1 MLKLKKNLAVLLA
14 VLMVSALS
22 LTAVITPSAK
32 DFSDVAPDDAFSAQI
47 DMLSDIG
54 VIKGTNDT
62 EFSPNAK
69 VTREQMALLLYRLM
83 TGKDNSGRVN
93 TSPFRDLYEPSYNG
107 AISWAYA
114 NGYILGTSATTFEP
128 TGGISLQDAIAM
140 ITRALGQTNDK
151 TNAGYQ
157 SNRAYQEI

>member
-1 MLKLKKNLAVLLA
+1 MLKLKKSLSVLLA

-22 LTAVITPSAK
+22 LTAVITPNAK
-32 DFSDVAPDDAFSAQI
+32 DFSDVAPDNAYAEQI

-54 VIKGTNDT
+54 VIVGTSDT
-62 EFSPNAK
+62 EFSPNEK

-93 TSPFRDLYEPSYNG
+93 TSPFRDLYEPVYNG

-114 NGYILGTSATTFEP
+114 CGYILGTSETT
-128 TGGISLQDAIAM
+128 
-140 ITRALGQTNDK
+140 
-151 TNAGYQ
+151 
-157 SNRAYQEI
+157 